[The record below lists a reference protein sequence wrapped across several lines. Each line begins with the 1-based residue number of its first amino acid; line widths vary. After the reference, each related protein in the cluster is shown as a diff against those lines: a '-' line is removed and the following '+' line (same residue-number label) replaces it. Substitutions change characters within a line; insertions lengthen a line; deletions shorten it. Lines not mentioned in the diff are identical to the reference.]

1 MAPPSKYFLLYA
13 LTLLAFDL
21 SLTGAEAIAPER
33 FTKLHQLIKP
43 GKDEN
48 QWEQIPWLTSLWEA
62 RAKAAVQGKPLVL
75 WEMDGHPLGCT

>member
-1 MAPPSKYFLLYA
+1 MALMTKRFLLCA
-13 LTLLAFDL
+13 LTFLAFDL
-21 SLTGAEAIAPER
+21 SLPGAEPIAPEQ

-62 RAKAAVQGKPLVL
+62 RAKAAAQGKPLVL